1 MSLRMCLKQPPRGQ
15 RSDGTGAAF
24 VPASQSRR
32 PKHAR
37 KKSVGGLERYLLED
51 RDAGPLRHGGPVSCT
66 RSSAEGSCKP
76 LRVAGV
82 RAQRPRER
90 TPSRAVRMWLFG
102 TALPTL
108 IASCVLAWSGVAG
121 VAAQPSEVAPGTTVG
136 EPDTAPAGND
146 AATPLAGSGNTETGR
161 ARGNDLTLGEVL
173 AQLPKMAEERAA
185 PELPLGTLKVKV
197 IDVDGQALPD
207 VTVLLGSMAA
217 GERERTG
224 HQSDASG
231 EVVLPG
237 LATGA
242 NAPAYRIT
250 VPRDGARYMSTP
262 FRMPEE
268 GGYEVTMRYIPTG
281 SDERAVIQLA
291 GRTFVEFR
299 DERMRVTHSLQFLNF
314 SASTYLFPG
323 QGREVKIPEAAVA
336 FSGEKSMN
344 DLRIEGKDGESLRM
358 LGSLPP
364 GLSQVGFAYD
374 IPIRSRGLKVEQP
387 LPFILVNHE
396 VLSETVDGMTLRV
409 RGFPETEERRSDR
422 HALLAT
428 ALQRLPEDP
437 PVASLVLEFSG
448 LPRPAPWRYIAAL
461 LAGLIALAG
470 VAFAFRR
477 QDYAA
482 MLKQARAER
491 QAALLAEVQHLEML
505 HASDEIG
512 AGFYARQKERLRRD
526 LAAILRHTK
535 AAR

>member
-1 MSLRMCLKQPPRGQ
+1 MLSVQGVQIAKMLMEGANPRLGGPWPARARARATYRTASAAVAAACCVFLSSVAMVSAQPPEAPPEIAP
-15 RSDGTGAAF
+15 DGSAAGPSAGAA
-24 VPASQSRR
+24 A
-32 PKHAR
+32 
-37 KKSVGGLERYLLED
+37 G
-51 RDAGPLRHGGPVSCT
+51 DAGGQAMADP
-66 RSSAEGSCKP
+66 SA
-76 LRVAGV
+76 A
-82 RAQRPRER
+82 
-90 TPSRAVRMWLFG
+90 
-102 TALPTL
+102 
-108 IASCVLAWSGVAG
+108 
-121 VAAQPSEVAPGTTVG
+121 
-136 EPDTAPAGND
+136 ND
-146 AATPLAGSGNTETGR
+146 R
-161 ARGNDLTLGEVL
+161 ARGGDLTLGEVL
-173 AQLPKMAEERAA
+173 AQLPKVADERAA
-185 PELPLGTLKVKV
+185 PELPVGTLKVKV
-197 IDVDGQALPD
+197 VDVGGQGLPD
-207 VTVLLGSMAA
+207 ITVLLGSMAA

-224 HQSDASG
+224 HQTDASG
-231 EVVLPG
+231 EVLLPG
-237 LATGA
+237 LAVGA

-262 FRMPEE
+262 FRMPEA

-291 GRTFVEFR
+291 GRTFVEFK

-314 SASTYLFPG
+314 STSTFLFPD
-323 QGREVKIPEAAVA
+323 QGREVAIPKAAVA

-344 DLRIEGKDGESLRM
+344 DLRIEGKDGEALRM

-374 IPIRSRGLKVEQP
+374 IPIGSSKVEVEQP

-396 VLSETVDGMTLRV
+396 VLSETVDGMALRV
-409 RGFPETEERRSDR
+409 RGFPETQERRSDR

-437 PVASLVLEFSG
+437 PVGSLVLAFSG

-482 MLKQARAER
+482 MLKEARAER
-491 QAALLAEVQHLEML
+491 QAALLAEAQQLEVMR
-505 HASDEIG
+505 ASDEIG
-512 AGFYARQKERLRRD
+512 AGFYARQKERIRRE
-526 LAAILRHTK
+526 LASVLRHTK